1 MSGQGDEVVAAEYL
15 YELRDANWDDGPLG
29 NYQIFEHPITRKTPK
44 RIYFTYSTGV
54 HRAGYVDRQKIE
66 ADGEIY
72 HGYTLRRL
80 HLARPEIPHQPK
92 RPSLADLRKAM
103 ADAHPDRGGTDE
115 AFIAARARYERARS
129 TDSLRNNRVGHQNE
143 PTEGDRVT

>member
-1 MSGQGDEVVAAEYL
+1 MTAHGDDLVATQYL
-15 YELRDANWDDGPLG
+15 YELWDANWDDGPLG
-29 NYQIFEHPITRKTPK
+29 NYTILEHPITKKTPK

-72 HGYTLRRL
+72 HGYTMRRL
-80 HLARPEIPHQPK
+80 HLAPPEIPQQAK
-92 RPSLADLRKAM
+92 RPSVADLRKAM

-129 TDSLRNNRVGHQNE
+129 TDSLRTTRAGHQQE
-143 PTEGDRVT
+143 PTEGERVT